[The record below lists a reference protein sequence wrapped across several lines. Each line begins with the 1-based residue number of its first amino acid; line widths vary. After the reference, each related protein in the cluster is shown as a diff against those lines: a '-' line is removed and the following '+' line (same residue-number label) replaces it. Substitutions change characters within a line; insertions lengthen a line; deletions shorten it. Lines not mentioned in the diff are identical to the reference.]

1 MISRQTSTTGLSVH
15 DLVGDAVGPSIKPD
29 ESIGIGINAASARQ
43 KWPPD
48 VATDVPSVASTGD
61 DSVDILTSER
71 NSRTEGSDVD
81 VVPQSADDNGKVVKT
96 NDEPSRTGADT
107 EPTSVAASKER
118 LLRRSGET
126 GVFVKKAA
134 KPKSDL
140 ALDKTRSGAS
150 KTRVRR
156 NNTNNV

>member
-1 MISRQTSTTGLSVH
+1 LPPVISRQTSTTGLSVH
-15 DLVGDAVGPSIKPD
+15 DLVSDAVGPSIKPD
-29 ESIGIGINAASARQ
+29 ESIGINAASARQ
-43 KWPPD
+43 KWPPN
-48 VATDVPSVASTGD
+48 VGTDVPSVASTGD

-71 NSRTEGSDVD
+71 NSRTEDSDVD
-81 VVPQSADDNGKVVKT
+81 VAPQSADDNGKVVKT

-134 KPKSDL
+134 KSDL
-140 ALDKTRSGAS
+140 ALDKARSGAS

-156 NNTNNV
+156 NKTNNV